1 MKASVDITTLRPLGL
16 GFYGGLRGWALAAA
30 HARSG
35 DAMAISAHLA
45 TSDTFEGA
53 VADFGE
59 AYADQNARD
68 HAAS

>member
-1 MKASVDITTLRPLGL
+1 
-16 GFYGGLRGWALAAA
+16 
-30 HARSG
+30 
-35 DAMAISAHLA
+35 MAISAHLA